1 MLSWSAPGQLSYDSV
16 TQLADGR
23 SGHYDSWHPP
33 VMAWLL
39 GLFDRILPG
48 TFLFLMF
55 TSGLA
60 LAALLGLLW
69 LKPRPGWG
77 VAATALLIVLTPQW
91 LLFQSDIWK
100 DVLFADAALAGFAA
114 LAMAAADWP
123 RRWPKLVCSAC
134 LLSLA
139 AMTRQNGLVL
149 LPIAGV
155 TLGFVAAR
163 YAARKAA
170 LLYGASFFLVLCG
183 LTFGLNAVLLARG
196 DGGAGAALELRY
208 VQGYDLA
215 GALAR
220 NPSLQLPVLKRSDA
234 VLETLLRT
242 RGASRYSARQLDSF
256 MDDPPIADAIEQ
268 APAGA
273 IFAQW
278 RDLVIGHPWLY
289 LTTRWPVFWQVLAT
303 PDLSAC
309 HPIYVGVD
317 GDPGVMKALGIARR
331 WNGRDAA
338 LAHYAGAFT
347 GSPLFSHL
355 AFAGLA
361 AVLLVWLLRRGG
373 AADLAMAGLMAGAL
387 AFALTFLIVS
397 VACDYRYLYVL
408 DISALAGALYAARG
422 FTRP

>member
-1 MLSWSAPGQLSYDSV
+1 MLAWGARRGELSWIDSV
-16 TQLADGR
+16 GPAFADGR

-220 NPSLQLPVLKRSDA
+220 NPSLQLPVLLWRRPDA
-234 VLETLLRT
+234 ALETLAAHPW
-242 RGASRYSARQLDSF
+242 RGRFIPRASLTASWTIRRSPTPSSRR
-256 MDDPPIADAIEQ
+256 PPAQ
-268 APAGA
+268 SSPNGA
-273 IFAQW
+273 IW
-278 RDLVIGHPWLY
+278 SSGI
-289 LTTRWPVFWQVLAT
+289 
-303 PDLSAC
+303 
-309 HPIYVGVD
+309 
-317 GDPGVMKALGIARR
+317 PGS
-331 WNGRDAA
+331 
-338 LAHYAGAFT
+338 T
-347 GSPLFSHL
+347 
-355 AFAGLA
+355 
-361 AVLLVWLLRRGG
+361 
-373 AADLAMAGLMAGAL
+373 
-387 AFALTFLIVS
+387 
-397 VACDYRYLYVL
+397 
-408 DISALAGALYAARG
+408 
-422 FTRP
+422 